1 MDEGSLE
8 RDLGVDFYEQWD
20 WQRFREAESMELE
33 DEELEEE
40 GMVQSEM
47 NVENGEGEGEE
58 SWGKLLP
65 PYDGRI
71 GEVDD
76 KKSKRIGL
84 SQYDG
89 TAEEDEGNA
98 CISKMGSES
107 INAGSHRVVLPQYG
121 GPSEETTSML
131 ETAVKDVDLS
141 SYHDDTI
148 FTSLPGEAFGKNN
161 SEVQEQSA
169 VLEAAESNKE
179 ESHLDSLVDKGRGI
193 LETYDNS
200 SDHFPEDTTSKQK
213 ALLDEKTALKMVEDK
228 DGEISERHDGD
239 TEQKGYRDVTIAG
252 DQSIPNFP
260 GDETGHGDVFKLSRG
275 SISQETLEKTSN
287 FKSATFET
295 VSNPVPVTD
304 VDNLEENGLVG
315 DRITDTIDIPDLG
328 GEDPVLEKSQGY
340 TSGLREIATDM
351 EAKVAVEEDANEM
364 SNGAE
369 DAHDNRST
377 LMTAHSDIIEEI
389 QNNGNTDT
397 SSEIDR
403 LVVESHTSDFLLNSN
418 HDLRNLEGNPS
429 SISTHNQSPVKFTT
443 EGRIDQRI
451 LMPMK
456 DTTSE
461 STPGSAEIDNVP
473 ALTHAQSQ
481 VSSITDQDP
490 LNDND
495 RQDDGLPYLSKAEP
509 SNPSIQR
516 REQEIPDSDA
526 ITESSQQSPQKLG
539 RIEKQVDRGMANIQI
554 AQIPITDGA
563 TEGDNENEE
572 TEDLVSSFGRECA
585 TSSIDPKKQPNEPK
599 SMEAE
604 TLQNISDNATGEF
617 EASIMVGLVDSAQK
631 VMEDSR
637 ANIKDDIEARS
648 SSAQHS
654 PQKMANKGRQPSRR
668 KISGIVINK
677 IDDEEPI
684 EKKTTSIESDLDEP
698 MRMDTKD
705 SSNTGS
711 PVLEKKKRG
720 RPSGRKI
727 SALPVE
733 ESATK
738 QGEVVSSASES
749 HGVTDIDKT
758 IEPTT
763 KTPGK
768 EPLANELSTSSPEP
782 EKRKPGRPVGR
793 KISTLSKVT
802 DDVDTD
808 NSRRETAPM
817 DEVSTYSIIDS
828 KSTDGPD
835 ESSLVHSRQEK
846 KRRGRPPGRKSSNLN
861 PEKTDF
867 DEVLYVPNGVTKTA
881 PSEESTINDPAED
894 TITNSSSPIKRRR
907 GRPSNQKPSES
918 SPKEADTEEVD
929 KEAFGNFLAM
939 APKDVEIE
947 EATVDHKST
956 MEPFIISSS
965 PVKKKRGRPSLKA
978 SAILSDEA
986 EVGQLHKE
994 TSSAPQNDV
1003 YTQEAK
1009 TNGRSNDDMADSSS
1023 ERPRKRGRPSNR
1035 KASELKFQ
1043 AMAVEAVAEEM
1054 SEDNTTEKTANT
1066 ILSDSGDFQSTNELA
1081 DADSSPVKR
1090 KRGRPTS
1097 RAASELNPKKTI
1109 VNGALKETRDMTT
1122 RNSAGSGIIE
1132 PVADLKSAD
1141 ESPLSASSLPEMTK
1155 KGKPGSRKVSELNS
1169 NKSAEEEAQGMMAQN
1184 SIATLKNEPLVVN
1197 PSPKRK
1203 RGRPASRK
1211 PSGTSLERQDIVAPV
1226 KEILSNA
1233 TKVVSETLVNADIND
1248 SDASLS
1254 ATSSPEKR
1262 RRGRP
1267 ARKASSLNI
1276 ESATNE
1282 RILAGTDVDAA
1293 GKNMPTEIVDSDEER
1308 DELQEESPPPKKVK
1322 TEPRKRGRPSG
1333 TKHLNLTTENTK
1345 ASEEHLSELERNTTT
1360 DNEKVTVDIEA
1371 HKELISSEK
1380 KRCGRPSA
1388 AKARRIS
1395 NSESEVMEE
1404 EKQISE
1410 KIKFSDTENEEPVEV
1425 DDEQEEPIIEKKKRG
1440 RPALPKSKG
1449 EQTEKISEPA
1459 DEEHVAVKNAI
1470 STIGSSKESLVPNS
1484 SSSSFSSQRQDAFFA
1499 EMKAMKIVS
1508 PFPYPFLIRS
1518 RVTSTPSHQFKPAV
1532 HNLDPKS
1539 HKNARKFLKFRKD
1552 WNNLLGKRSRN
1563 TSSYCMIITISRTWV
1578 KVCWT

>member
-1 MDEGSLE
+1 
-8 RDLGVDFYEQWD
+8 
-20 WQRFREAESMELE
+20 
-33 DEELEEE
+33 
-40 GMVQSEM
+40 
-47 NVENGEGEGEE
+47 
-58 SWGKLLP
+58 
-65 PYDGRI
+65 
-71 GEVDD
+71 
-76 KKSKRIGL
+76 
-84 SQYDG
+84 
-89 TAEEDEGNA
+89 
-98 CISKMGSES
+98 MGSES

-179 ESHLDSLVDKGRGI
+179 ESHLDSLVDKGREI
-193 LETYDNS
+193 LETYDNG
-200 SDHFPEDTTSKQK
+200 SDHFPEDTTSKRK
-213 ALLDEKTALKMVEDK
+213 ALMDEKTALKMVEDK

-287 FKSATFET
+287 FKSVTFET

-403 LVVESHTSDFLLNSN
+403 LVVESHTSDFPLNSN
-418 HDLRNLEGNPS
+418 YDLRNLEGKPS

-451 LMPMK
+451 LMAMK

-509 SNPSIQR
+509 PNPSIQR

-539 RIEKQVDRGMANIQI
+539 RIEKQVDRGMSNIQI

-965 PVKKKRGRPSLKA
+965 PVKKKRGE
-978 SAILSDEA
+978 D
-986 EVGQLHKE
+986 LHSKLRLFYPMKQKLGNC
-994 TSSAPQNDV
+994 TRRLHQHR
-1003 YTQEAK
+1003 K
-1009 TNGRSNDDMADSSS
+1009 MISS

-1066 ILSDSGDFQSTNELA
+1066 ILSDLGDFQSTNELA

-1155 KGKPGSRKVSELNS
+1155 K
-1169 NKSAEEEAQGMMAQN
+1169 EEEAQGMMAQN

-1226 KEILSNA
+1226 KEILSDA

-1308 DELQEESPPPKKVK
+1308 DELQEESPPPKK
-1322 TEPRKRGRPSG
+1322 
-1333 TKHLNLTTENTK
+1333 

-1395 NSESEVMEE
+1395 ISESEVMEE
-1404 EKQISE
+1404 EKQIPE
-1410 KIKFSDTENEEPVEV
+1410 KIKFSDAENEEPVEV

-1499 EMKAMKIVS
+1499 EMKAMKISSIQTRSAQLRSEITQKREKVLEIS
-1508 PFPYPFLIRS
+1508 QGLEQPARETVKKHIKLLHDYNDIKDVGQGLLDLIAQNRGV
-1518 RVTSTPSHQFKPAV
+1518 RAGELYEEFGVATT
-1532 HNLDPKS
+1532 D
-1539 HKNARKFLKFRKD
+1539 
-1552 WNNLLGKRSRN
+1552 
-1563 TSSYCMIITISRTWV
+1563 
-1578 KVCWT
+1578 